1 TPGQAVLSLHNS
13 AGAQVGGASGTVLG
27 MQLVGGNPD
36 APATG
41 LGELPG
47 RVNYLLGNDPSRWH
61 TDVPTYGRVEYRG
74 VYEGIDL
81 AYYGNQRQ
89 LEYDFVVAPGADP
102 GQIALGFSGAERL
115 EIDAGGELVVHAGG
129 GQVRQHQ
136 PLIY

>member
-1 TPGQAVLSLHNS
+1 
-13 AGAQVGGASGTVLG
+13 GASGHVRR
-27 MQLVGGNPD
+27 MHPAGGSPD
-36 APATG
+36 APAVG
-41 LGELPG
+41 LRERSG

-61 TDVPTYGRVEYRG
+61 TDVPTCGRVEYRG

-89 LEYDFVVAPGADP
+89 LEYDFVVAPGTDP